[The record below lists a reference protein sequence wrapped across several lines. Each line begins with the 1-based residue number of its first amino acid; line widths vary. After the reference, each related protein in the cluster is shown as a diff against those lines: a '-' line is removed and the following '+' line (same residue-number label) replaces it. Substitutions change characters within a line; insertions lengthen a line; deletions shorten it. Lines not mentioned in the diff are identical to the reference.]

1 MDSCADPMVLRGQ
14 EEGATT
20 WYMYCTTDPLNDDD
34 RNAEG
39 GLVFN
44 RVPQL
49 VSTDLVNWVYVG
61 NALPAETVIPAWVD
75 PTASFWAPDVV
86 YNSKQDRYYLFVT
99 VTETMAAGGG
109 SDTCRG
115 DSAIGVATSDSPLGP
130 WTFADEPVV
139 APRVDPNSDATL
151 KCRPYLWTY
160 DPDVLGDTVEGDT
173 GTFYYGSDYGGV
185 FGAQIAF
192 TAEGATTGEQS
203 AHTPVTIGNRY
214 EGATVVERDGA
225 HYLFASA
232 TNCCNGALTGCSV
245 FVGRSTEGPLGPFV
259 DREGNSLLNTQVGGT
274 PFLTMNGNRWIGTG
288 HNTVFQDAGGQWW
301 TSTTPS
307 TRRTPSFPR
316 RSILRSRTGS
326 GSPSARRCS
335 TRSTGSTAGRR

>member
-1 MDSCADPMVLRGQ
+1 MRVARRRTTPEAVRRRGSTAIAPLVLALALPLAAAGAASASGAPPKAVPAAADSGSQDQAVQTTYSNPLTPDVPRGGTVDSCADPMVLRGQ

-49 VSTDLVNWVYVG
+49 VSTDLVKWVYVG
-61 NALPAETVIPAWVD
+61 NALSAETVIPAWVD

-99 VTETMAAGGG
+99 VTETMAAGGV

-151 KCRPYLWTY
+151 ECRPYLWTY
-160 DPDVLGDTVEGDT
+160 DP
-173 GTFYYGSDYGGV
+173 SGG
-185 FGAQIAF
+185 
-192 TAEGATTGEQS
+192 
-203 AHTPVTIGNRY
+203 P
-214 EGATVVERDGA
+214 
-225 HYLFASA
+225 
-232 TNCCNGALTGCSV
+232 
-245 FVGRSTEGPLGPFV
+245 
-259 DREGNSLLNTQVGGT
+259 
-274 PFLTMNGNRWIGTG
+274 
-288 HNTVFQDAGGQWW
+288 
-301 TSTTPS
+301 STTPS